1 MDRQSER
8 LLLLRAYAFL
18 KSRKLNRA
26 AYALE
31 QEARLRFD
39 WPRVHLMIRGGR
51 WRSADEYTSAFL
63 DGGRTSTPEACATLF
78 LLRFQRFV
86 RALRRGDEAW
96 AGRYLARRIL
106 PVLHAHPDRDAAA
119 ARCAAVLRD
128 RRALDAQ
135 RDDAEARRA
144 CNHEFLG
151 LIFQNDGFLILTDDD
166 TELKR
171 LERAA
176 SLGLRR
182 YARPRRGRPRA
193 RRT

>member
-8 LLLLRAYAFL
+8 LLLLRVYAFL
-18 KSRKLNRA
+18 KSRKLNHA

-31 QEARLRFD
+31 QEALLRFD
-39 WPRVHLMIRGGR
+39 WPRVHLMIRRGR

-63 DGGRTSTPEACATLF
+63 DGGRESTPEACAALF
-78 LLRFQRFV
+78 LLRFQRFM
-86 RALRRGDEAW
+86 RALKCGGEAW
-96 AGRYLARRIL
+96 AGWYLARCIL
-106 PVLHAHPDRDAAA
+106 PVLHAHPDRDAASST
-119 ARCAAVLRD
+119 CVAVLRD
-128 RRALDAQ
+128 RRALATQ

-151 LIFQNDGFLILTDDD
+151 LIFQNDGFLILTGDD

-193 RRT
+193 RRG